1 MDQQV
6 ARIGITYRRMTEDD
20 LEAANRLS
28 HSVRWPHRLQ
38 DWQFVHRLG
47 TGYVADTG
55 KTLVGSVMCWRHG
68 ADYATLGMLI
78 VHPEWRRKGIGREL
92 IARAMGDLGT
102 RNVSLMATGSGNALH
117 QGLGFEAADA
127 IHHHQGSAFCPK
139 LIALPPG
146 ERIRPLGMRDH
157 AELAALYE
165 RAAGM
170 PRAAVMAAL
179 MELAEC
185 VVIDRD
191 DELLG
196 CAVLRRYGHGYSIG
210 PVLAPDAER
219 AKALISHWAGTYTGA
234 FVRID
239 VPAAAGL
246 SSWLDDLG
254 LLQVDTVV
262 TMVRGAPA
270 RPAGALKVFA
280 IVNQSLG

>member
-1 MDQQV
+1 
-6 ARIGITYRRMTEDD
+6 MTEHD
-20 LEAANRLS
+20 LEAAHRLS
-28 HSVRWPHRLQ
+28 HAVRWPHRLP
-38 DWQFVHRLG
+38 DWQFAHSLG
-47 TGYVADTG
+47 IGYVAETG
-55 KTLVGSVMCWRHG
+55 KTVVGTVLCWHHG
-68 ADYATLGMLI
+68 ADYATLGMFI
-78 VHPEWRRKGIGREL
+78 VHPEWRRKGVGRAL
-92 IARAMGDLGT
+92 IARAMSELGE
-102 RNVSLMATGSGNALH
+102 RNVSLMATGSGTALH
-117 QGLGFEAADA
+117 QGLGFEAAGA

-139 LIALPPG
+139 LIALAPG
-146 ERIRPLGMRDH
+146 ERIRPLGLRDH
-157 AELAALYE
+157 AELADLYT

-179 MELAEC
+179 MEAAEC

-196 CAVLRRYGHGYSIG
+196 CAVLRRYGHGYAIG
-210 PVLAPDAER
+210 PVLAPDADR

-239 VPAAAGL
+239 VPAASGL

-270 RPAGALKVFA
+270 RPEGALKVFA